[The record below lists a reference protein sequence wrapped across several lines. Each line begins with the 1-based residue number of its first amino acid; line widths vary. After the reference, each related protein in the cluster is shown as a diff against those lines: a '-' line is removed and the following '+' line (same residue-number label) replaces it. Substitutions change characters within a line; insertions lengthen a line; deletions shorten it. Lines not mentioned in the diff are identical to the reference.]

1 MRTKDEKILQ
11 NWIPSGD
18 IVTRF
23 FNYENMIAFAK
34 HYEKQKQGQTL
45 PIHNVVL
52 KSEQLIAFMEYLQ
65 TKRAI
70 YFLNKEELADEYL
83 KSN

>member
-34 HYEKQKQGQTL
+34 HYEKQKQVQTL
-45 PIHNVVL
+45 PIDNVVL